1 MREYEEE
8 DDRPE
13 EYEPAPR
20 QLPGR
25 VLTAGIIWILIGGL
39 ILVNGLIT
47 LVLLMALAAAPD
59 APAAVKGG
67 FMATGGC
74 TVLLIALFGAAFI
87 LVGVQTVKG
96 TAKDTLGNSIG
107 SLVFGALV
115 IAGGIVNMTRGEVIQ
130 AGIGILA
137 AGGLIAAGVLALV
150 GRADYRAWRQAQ
162 QRARRR

>member
-20 QLPGR
+20 QLPAT
-25 VLTAGIIWILIGGL
+25 VLTAGIVWILIGGL
-39 ILVNGLIT
+39 ILLNGLIT
-47 LVLLMALAAAPD
+47 VVLLMATAGAPD
-59 APAAVKGG
+59 APAEAKGIL
-67 FMATGGC
+67 AGGSC

-115 IAGGIVNMTRGEVIQ
+115 IAGGIVNMARGEVIP

-137 AGGLIAAGVLALV
+137 AAGLIAAGVLALI